1 MNTDKTLDEAATT
14 LLFVVYAPI
23 EAGSC
28 RAAFLAEIVAVLA
41 DLEVDHGAKDPTVG
55 LTNVERSP
63 LSCWTC
69 SRYQSILAA

>member
-1 MNTDKTLDEAATT
+1 
-14 LLFVVYAPI
+14 
-23 EAGSC
+23 
-28 RAAFLAEIVAVLA
+28 LAEIVAVLA